1 MTKWIRRLALVVAGT
16 AIFLGVAIDAGEV
29 AAQDD
34 PIKVRRAAM
43 KQLGGH
49 MKGVGGFLKG
59 GRRAG
64 TAETVALRGQSI
76 AAIAGKIPS
85 LFPKGTSLAD
95 GKGETGAKPVIW
107 EQWSGFE
114 KAAVNLAS
122 EANKLSAAAEKGDK
136 AAIKV
141 AMGSLGKNGC
151 GGCHRTFRQKLKK

>member
-1 MTKWIRRLALVVAGT
+1 MSKWIGRSALVSMGLAISLAVAFDGG
-16 AIFLGVAIDAGEV
+16 AVF
-29 AAQDD
+29 AQDD

-43 KQLGGH
+43 KQLGAH

-76 AAIAGKIPS
+76 AAIAGKIPA

-107 EQWSGFE
+107 EQWPAFQ
-114 KAAVNLAS
+114 KAAANLTA
-122 EANKLSAAAEKGDK
+122 EANKLTAAAEGGDK
-136 AAIKV
+136 AAIKA
-141 AMGSLGKNGC
+141 AMASLGKNGC

>member
-1 MTKWIRRLALVVAGT
+1 MSTWIRRCALIALAAAIST
-16 AIFLGVAIDAGEV
+16 AVMFDAGV
-29 AAQDD
+29 VVAQDD

-43 KQLGGH
+43 KQLGAH

-64 TAETVALRGQSI
+64 TAETVALRGQSM
-76 AAIAGKIPS
+76 AAIAARIPA

-107 EQWSGFE
+107 EQWSGFQ
-114 KAAVNLAS
+114 KAAAALAT
-122 EANKLSAAAEKGDK
+122 EANKLSAAAESGDK

>member
-1 MTKWIRRLALVVAGT
+1 MSNWIGRCALVV
-16 AIFLGVAIDAGEV
+16 VAISIAITFDTVEV

-49 MKGVGGFLKG
+49 MKGIGGFLKG

-76 AAIAGKIPS
+76 AAIAGKIPA

-107 EQWSGFE
+107 EQWPAFQ
-114 KAAVNLAS
+114 KAAMNLAS
-122 EANKLSAAAEKGDK
+122 EANKLSAAAGKGDK

-151 GGCHRTFRQKLKK
+151 GGCHRTFRQKLK